1 LLRALSHRNFR
12 LFFAGQSVSLIG
24 TWMQQVAMVWLVYRF
39 SNSALLLGLVGF
51 CGQIPVFFLA
61 PLAGVVADRVNRH
74 RLLLLTQTLA
84 MLQAFLLAYLT
95 LTGQIEIWHLIAL
108 SLFLGVVNTFDM
120 TGRQVF
126 MLEML
131 DTRAD
136 LPNAIALNSS
146 VVNGARLVGPA
157 IAGLLIAWVGEGLC
171 FLLNGLSYLAVLAAL
186 LAMRLEPRASR
197 PRTRLLHDLQGGL
210 RYAFGF
216 PPIRAILLLLAL
228 ISLMASPFSV
238 LMPLFVGDYLQGG
251 SETLGFLMAA
261 SGLGALSAA
270 VYLASRNTVLG
281 LGTRM
286 TLASAGLGGSLI
298 AFTFARSLPLAVLIA
313 FLTGFC
319 MMVQMTASNTVLQT
333 IVDDDKRGR
342 VMSFYTMAFL
352 GMAPFGNLLGGAL
365 AGAVGLLDALRVAG
379 GCCAA
384 GAFLFALQL
393 PSLRLRVRPIYRER
407 GILPAESAPI
417 LGGSNQAMLP
427 SR

>member
-1 LLRALSHRNFR
+1 
-12 LFFAGQSVSLIG
+12 
-24 TWMQQVAMVWLVYRF
+24 
-39 SNSALLLGLVGF
+39 
-51 CGQIPVFFLA
+51 
-61 PLAGVVADRVNRH
+61 
-74 RLLLLTQTLA
+74 
-84 MLQAFLLAYLT
+84 
-95 LTGQIEIWHLIAL
+95 
-108 SLFLGVVNTFDM
+108 
-120 TGRQVF
+120 
-126 MLEML
+126 
-131 DTRAD
+131 
-136 LPNAIALNSS
+136 
-146 VVNGARLVGPA
+146 
-157 IAGLLIAWVGEGLC
+157 
-171 FLLNGLSYLAVLAAL
+171 LNGLSYLAVLAAL

-197 PRTRLLHDLQGGL
+197 PRTRLLQDLHGGL

-238 LMPLFVGDYLQGG
+238 LMPLFVGDDLQGG

-261 SGLGALSAA
+261 SGLGALSAG

-342 VMSFYTMAFL
+342 VMSLYTMAFL

-365 AGAVGLLDALRVAG
+365 AGTIGLLDALRVAG
-379 GCCAA
+379 ACCVG
-384 GAFLFALQL
+384 GALLFALQL
-393 PSLRLRVRPIYRER
+393 PSLRQRVRPIYRER

-417 LGGSNQAMLP
+417 FGGSNQAMLP